1 MGGWF
6 NHHTE
11 TRTGTDIMQK
21 QITLAVFGTRT
32 GHLKAI
38 EISLKHA
45 LVDLRGAPGTRAP
58 PGVQIRSF

>member
-1 MGGWF
+1 MVQGGPKNGGVGS
-6 NHHTE
+6 NHHTG

-38 EISLKHA
+38 EISLKH
-45 LVDLRGAPGTRAP
+45 VT
-58 PGVQIRSF
+58 